1 MKENFDNKSLVKVND
16 NIFLK
21 IRNWFVNLFGFKTKS
36 VQNTIDVS
44 NSNMDINEPSTKDN
58 FLNSLKT
65 SENDETNIFNLQR
78 KYENGLLQVSDMS
91 EDEYSKIED
100 LYNIQIENLTNQIK
114 IKKAKLST
122 N

>member
-1 MKENFDNKSLVKVND
+1 MRENLDNKSLVKVNN

-21 IRNWFVNLFGFKTKS
+21 IRNWFVNLFRFKTNMIEN
-36 VQNTIDVS
+36 NTDVP
-44 NSNMDINEPSTKDN
+44 NSNIEVSESNTKDA

-65 SENDETNIFNLQR
+65 LENDDTNIFNLQR
-78 KYENGLLQVSDMS
+78 KYENGELKVSDMS
-91 EDEYSKIED
+91 ENEYSKIED
-100 LYNIQIENLTNQIK
+100 LYNRQIENLANQIK